1 MFPCIAEMG
10 LLRRIAVSEANRDPN
25 GVLEML
31 VGFHNGIS
39 DFVNDLITS
48 EQLAIEP
55 VIQTIECMA
64 VADDAPMSDKP
75 EAEDDGTDAT
85 QPE

>member
-1 MFPCIAEMG
+1 MG

-31 VGFHNGIS
+31 VGFHNGIG
-39 DFVNDLITS
+39 DFVNELIEKKYEVWTPLDS
-48 EQLAIEP
+48 TE
-55 VIQTIECMA
+55 
-64 VADDAPMSDKP
+64 DKP